1 MDTAANRE
9 SYAAGVERLAAFAT
23 DAAPA
28 AIVTAAD
35 ELLAIAD
42 LQRRE
47 PRLRRALADTARS
60 AGGRAELLRSILA
73 GKVSDQTLAIA
84 AALVEGRWSSPV
96 ELLNATE
103 RLGVD
108 AVLTAA
114 DRAGEL
120 GDVEDELFRFGQIVG
135 ADHRL
140 AAALGDSTADV
151 ARRQELAESLLAGK
165 TRAATLRLVRLAL
178 TGFGGRR
185 FDASLARLVE
195 EAAAKRELSIAYV
208 TSAIVLSDEEERRL
222 ATSLAAIYGR
232 EVSLLVDV
240 DPRIIGGMR
249 VKIGSDLY
257 DGTVARRLAEARTAI
272 AK

>member
-9 SYAAGVERLAAFAT
+9 SYAAAADRLAAFAT
-23 DAAPA
+23 AATPA
-28 AIVTAAD
+28 AIATVAD
-35 ELLAIAD
+35 EVLAIGD
-42 LQRRE
+42 LLRRE
-47 PRLRRALADTARS
+47 PRLRRALSDTARE
-60 AGGRAELLRSILA
+60 AAGRAELLRSILA
-73 GKVSDQTLAIA
+73 SKVSDQTLAVA
-84 AALVEGRWSSPV
+84 GALVEGRWSSPV

-114 DRAGEL
+114 DREGDL

-135 ADHRL
+135 ADHAL
-140 AAALGDSTADV
+140 ALALGDSTADV

-165 TRAATLRLVRLAL
+165 AKAATLRLVRLAL
-178 TGFGGRR
+178 TGFGGRS
-185 FDASLARLVE
+185 FDASLTRLVE
-195 EAAAKRELSIAYV
+195 AAAAKRELSVAYV

-232 EVSLLVDV
+232 EVSLLVDL

-272 AK
+272 AR